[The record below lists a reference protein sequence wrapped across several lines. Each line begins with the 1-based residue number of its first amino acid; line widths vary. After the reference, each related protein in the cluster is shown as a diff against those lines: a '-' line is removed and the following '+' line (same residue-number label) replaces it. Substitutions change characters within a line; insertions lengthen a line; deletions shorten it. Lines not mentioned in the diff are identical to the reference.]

1 MLELFKANTEYVF
14 DVEKIKVGGVIA
26 YRRIATDGS
35 LDEVPNLESVPMT
48 NALVTYI
55 DGESI
60 RVLNHSGEYI
70 DIDSS
75 EVVDSPSFSLAN
87 GVLVKI
93 YTVVDTVYTG
103 E

>member
-14 DVEKIKVGGVIA
+14 DTEKIKVGGVIA

-35 LDEVPNLESVPMT
+35 LDEIPSLELAPMS

-55 DGESI
+55 DGESL
-60 RVLNHSGEYI
+60 RVLTHSGEYI
-70 DIDSS
+70 DIRSS
-75 EVVDSPSFSLAN
+75 EVVDSPSFDLLN
-87 GVLVKI
+87 GVAVRI
-93 YTVVDTVYTG
+93 YTVVDSVYTG

>member
-14 DVEKIKVGGVIA
+14 DVEKVKVGGIIA
-26 YRRIATDGS
+26 YKRIGTDGS
-35 LDEVPNLESVPMT
+35 LDEVPSLESLPMT

-60 RVLNHSGEYI
+60 RVLTHSGEYI

-75 EVVDSPSFSLAN
+75 EVVDSPSFNLAN
-87 GVLVKI
+87 GVIVKI
-93 YTVVDTVYTG
+93 YTVVDSIYTG